1 MTGSPSAQQ
10 PHRFAHRTV
19 DFSSTVLVM
28 AIINRT
34 PDSFYDA
41 GRNFAFSSAMEASR
55 RALADG
61 ADWLDIG
68 GVPFAPGEELPWEEE
83 ANRIVPVIAALRR
96 ESSCIISADTFHP
109 EVAKA
114 ALEAGADVIN
124 DTTGLYYP
132 ELAEVIAAAD
142 AHLVLTHSL
151 ATPRTHYPRP
161 HYDDIVAEISNFFRE
176 RLARAQQAGIPA
188 EKIILDPGPDLN
200 KNTLHTLELVRR
212 FHEFSALG
220 YPLLAATSN
229 KDFLGETLGLPKR
242 ERLIPSIATAVM
254 CLQAGARILRVH
266 EVKETVQ
273 AARMFSAVQGWWTPT
288 DLRHNMG
295 EKNIPASQS
304 L

>member
-1 MTGSPSAQQ
+1 MASTLPELPLHQ
-10 PHRFAHRTV
+10 FAHRNV
-19 DFSSTVLVM
+19 DFNTTVLVM

-41 GRNFAFSSAMEASR
+41 GRNFAFSAAVEAGCQ
-55 RALADG
+55 ALAEG
-61 ADWLDIG
+61 ADWVDIG
-68 GVPFAPGEELPWEEE
+68 GVPFAPGKELPWEEE

-109 EVAKA
+109 RVAKA
-114 ALEAGADVIN
+114 ALAAGADVIN
-124 DTTGLYYP
+124 DTTGLFYP
-132 ELAEVIAAAD
+132 ELADIVAEAG
-142 AHLVLTHSL
+142 AHLILTHSL
-151 ATPRTHYPRP
+151 AKPRTEYPKP
-161 HYDDIVAEISNFFRE
+161 HYHDIVAEITEFFRT
-176 RLARAQQAGIPA
+176 RLQLAAEAGIPP

-200 KNTLHTLELVRR
+200 KNTLHSLELMRR
-212 FHEFSALG
+212 FAEFTQLG

-242 ERLIPSIATAVM
+242 ERLVPSLATAVM
-254 CLQAGARILRVH
+254 CLSAGARVLRVH
-266 EVKETVQ
+266 EVKKTVQ
-273 AARMFSAVQGWWTPT
+273 AVKMFTAVQGWWTPT

>member
-1 MTGSPSAQQ
+1 MAGTLSTQHLHQ
-10 PHRFAHRTV
+10 FAHRTV
-19 DFSSTVLVM
+19 DFSNTVLVM

-41 GRNFAFSSAMEASR
+41 GRNFAFGAALEAGR
-55 RALADG
+55 QALAAG

-68 GVPFAPGEELPWEEE
+68 GVPFAPGKELPWEEE

-96 ESSCIISADTFHP
+96 ESDCIISADTFHP
-109 EVAKA
+109 RVAEA

-151 ATPRTHYPRP
+151 AKPRTHYPKP
-161 HYDDIVAEISNFFRE
+161 HYADLVGEIKAFFESRLE
-176 RLARAQQAGIPA
+176 RAHDAGIA
-188 EKIILDPGPDLN
+188 AQKIILDPGPDLN
-200 KNTLHTLELVRR
+200 KNTLHSLELVKR
-212 FHEFSALG
+212 FAEFTSFGL
-220 YPLLAATSN
+220 PLLAATSN
-229 KDFLGETLGLPKR
+229 KDFLGETLSLPKR
-242 ERLIPSIATAVM
+242 ERLVPSLATAVM

-266 EVKETVQ
+266 EVEQTVQ